1 MGLEVLEETASILF
15 PEQFYIRQLI
25 NKSCK
30 DIGFLP
36 DPIFEV
42 TTMQSLINMV
52 VDGIGITVLPT
63 PYLEY
68 LNEPQLKIIPINN
81 ANLIRSV
88 GIVYRKD
95 KHLGAAIHIFIDIL
109 KEIAFGLNYVYESRK
124 K

>member
-1 MGLEVLEETASILF
+1 
-15 PEQFYIRQLI
+15 
-25 NKSCK
+25 
-30 DIGFLP
+30 
-36 DPIFEV
+36 
-42 TTMQSLINMV
+42 MV

-95 KHLGAAIHIFIDIL
+95 KHLGAAIHISLI
-109 KEIAFGLNYVYESRK
+109 Y
-124 K
+124 